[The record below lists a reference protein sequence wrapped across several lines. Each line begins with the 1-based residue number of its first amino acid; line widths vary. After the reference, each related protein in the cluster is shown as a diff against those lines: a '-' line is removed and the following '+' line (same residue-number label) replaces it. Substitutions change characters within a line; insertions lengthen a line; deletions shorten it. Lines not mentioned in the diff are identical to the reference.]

1 MSFRVSTLIAGLLS
15 VSACTPPPPAPEG
28 LDDAARFV
36 FREFY
41 ADDGTVGAGL
51 TGLMNWYQDE
61 GYSLAGQGATIDED
75 TEVEGV
81 QPASAF
87 TLANLEWD
95 DLSRI
100 SLPDDGRALEDARGT
115 VSLQEMPCSW
125 KETEALLARSDQH
138 VVFEGTFDSYERTYV
153 SSRGDY
159 EAARDSLEFTPILS
173 ELPDLH
179 APDYVHDGLEP
190 SVMLTT
196 NHISSTEL
204 GVTLDYE
211 YLLDFRH
218 GFYEVQGELLPVW
231 MILSWL
237 KEPASGQGGN
247 NTFEQSYGI
256 EVTYGTGDTALR
268 IFANWSFV
276 DSVIAGPDSSIWTIG
291 AVNKSRDA
299 AQRLSDI
306 CSGEIELPPEG

>member
-1 MSFRVSTLIAGLLS
+1 MSFRISTLIAGLLF

-41 ADDGTVGAGL
+41 SDDATVGAGL

-61 GYSLAGQGATIDED
+61 GYSLEGQGATIDED
-75 TEVEGV
+75 TELEDVR
-81 QPASAF
+81 PASAF
-87 TLANLEWD
+87 TLANLEWE
-95 DLSRI
+95 DLARI
-100 SLPDDGRALEDARGT
+100 SLPDDGRDLVAANGI
-115 VSLQEMPCSW
+115 VSLQEMPCTW
-125 KETEALLARSDQH
+125 IETEALLTRSDQN

-153 SSRGDY
+153 TSRDDY
-159 EAARDSLEFTPILS
+159 EAARESLAFTPILS
-173 ELPDLH
+173 SLPDLH

-196 NHISSTEL
+196 NHIASTEL
-204 GVTLDYE
+204 GVTLNYD

-218 GFYEVQGELLPVW
+218 GLYEVQGEQLPVW

-237 KEPASGQGGN
+237 KEPASGPGGA
-247 NTFEQSYGI
+247 NTFEQSYSI
-256 EVTYGTGDTALR
+256 EVTYGTGDSSLR
-268 IFANWSFV
+268 IFANWSYV
-276 DSVIAGPDSSIWTIG
+276 DSEIAGPNSPIWSTG

-306 CSGEIELPPEG
+306 CSGEIELPAEE

>member
-1 MSFRVSTLIAGLLS
+1 MSLRISTLIVVL
-15 VSACTPPPPAPEG
+15 VSFTACTPPPPAPEG

-41 ADDGTVGAGL
+41 SDDATIGAGL

-75 TEVEGV
+75 TDTEGV

-87 TLANLEWD
+87 TLANLEWE

-100 SLPDDGRALEDARGT
+100 SLPDDGRDLDDARGT

-125 KETEALLARSDQH
+125 QATEALLARSDQH

-153 SSRGDY
+153 TSRGDY
-159 EAARDSLEFTPILS
+159 EDARDSLSFTPIPT

-179 APDYVHDGLEP
+179 APGYVHDGLEP
-190 SVMLTT
+190 SLMLTT
-196 NHISSTEL
+196 NHIASTEL
-204 GVTLDYE
+204 GVTLNYQ

-218 GFYEVQGELLPVW
+218 GLFEVQGEMLPVW

-247 NTFEQSYGI
+247 NTFAQSYSI
-256 EVTYGTGDTALR
+256 EVTYGTGENSLR
-268 IFANWSFV
+268 IFANWSYV
-276 DSVIAGPDSSIWTIG
+276 DSVIAGPDSPIWTTG

-306 CSGEIELPPEG
+306 CSGEIELPTEA